1 MIGIHPTVGCLI
13 VLDRSHFTGVKQV
26 IQALQRFISISVE
39 PLHDAGASHG
49 HAALGGAM
57 PEMIVITQETGGRTS
72 VQIEFDEEET
82 VSLARA
88 TKTSFEQLLMPYVQ
102 AAKTLPGVLA
112 VALGFE
118 LSPPAD
124 LREHSLRD
132 AGIAVLFT
140 RDEEHK
146 SWSRKGTSP
155 MVGHHYV

>member
-1 MIGIHPTVGCLI
+1 MVGCLI
-13 VLDRSHFTGVKQV
+13 VLDKAHFTGVKQV
-26 IQALQRFISISVE
+26 VQALQRSLPISVQRLYE
-39 PLHDAGASHG
+39 VGASHG
-49 HAALGGAM
+49 HAALGGEI
-57 PEMIVITQETGGRTS
+57 PGMIVITQETEGRAF

-112 VALGFE
+112 AALGFE

-124 LREHSLRD
+124 LGEQSLRD
-132 AGIAVLFT
+132 AGVAILFT

-146 SWSRKGTSP
+146 SWSRKGDAP
-155 MVGHHYV
+155 MVGHYV